1 MVSASLV
8 AASWISEFLAAFGKE
23 FIEEWKIGD
32 IGSEIREGIMQWQHT
47 FFNIG
52 DIPFILTD
60 AIIVT
65 WIAVIISII
74 IFGSMVGKDG
84 VRPNKRQTAL
94 YMLVD
99 LMING
104 CMSFGMKRE
113 EAERVIPMIGTFGI
127 VIAGCNVISVFKIAP
142 PAKNIAFPA
151 ALGITAII
159 YVIYI
164 SIRMVGFKGFWLSL
178 TTPMKAMLPF
188 KILDFIIKPL
198 SLALRL
204 FGNVFGAFV
213 FMEFLSIIVPIILP
227 AAFGLWFDLADGLL
241 QAIVF
246 SYLTMSY
253 IGEICEV
260 AHEYEEHPENFVKP
274 KKEKKKKK
282 ESADAKPAEATV

>member
-1 MVSASLV
+1 MYNASLFIEP
-8 AASWISEFLAAFGKE
+8 WISEFLSAFGKK
-23 FIEEWKIGD
+23 FVEEWGIGD
-32 IGSEIREGIMQWQHT
+32 IGTEIREGIMQWQHT

-52 DIPFILTD
+52 NIPFILTD

-65 WIAVIISII
+65 WIAVILVII
-74 IFGSMVGKDG
+74 LTRSMVGKDG
-84 VRPNKRQTAL
+84 IRPNKRQTAL

-99 LMING
+99 LMIG
-104 CMSFGMKRE
+104 VCMGFGMKRD
-113 EAERVIPMIGTFGI
+113 EAERVIPMIGTFGL
-127 VIAGCNVISVFKIAP
+127 VIAGCNVISFFKIAP

-151 ALGITAII
+151 ALAVTAIV

-164 SIRMVGFKGFWLSL
+164 SIRLVGFKGFWLSL

-188 KILDFIIKPL
+188 KILDFIIKPV

-204 FGNVFGAFV
+204 FGNVFGSSV

-227 AAFGLWFDLADGLL
+227 AAFGLWFDIADGLL
-241 QAIVF
+241 QAVVF

-260 AHEYEEHPENFVKP
+260 AHEYEEHPENFAKP
-274 KKEKKKKK
+274 KKAKKSKKN
-282 ESADAKPAEATV
+282 SADSKPAEATV